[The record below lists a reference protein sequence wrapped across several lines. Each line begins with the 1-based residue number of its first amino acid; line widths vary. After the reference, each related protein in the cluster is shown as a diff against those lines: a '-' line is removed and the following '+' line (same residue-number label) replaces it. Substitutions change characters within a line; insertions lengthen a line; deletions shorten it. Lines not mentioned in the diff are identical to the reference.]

1 MWQIN
6 NKTNT
11 PPNTQHERE
20 NVPPTEQAILLVHA
34 IIAPND
40 MRVKSDRAES

>member
-1 MWQIN
+1 MNDKI
-6 NKTNT
+6 KT
-11 PPNTQHERE
+11 PPNTQPERE
-20 NVPPTEQAILLVHA
+20 DIFSTEQAILLVHA